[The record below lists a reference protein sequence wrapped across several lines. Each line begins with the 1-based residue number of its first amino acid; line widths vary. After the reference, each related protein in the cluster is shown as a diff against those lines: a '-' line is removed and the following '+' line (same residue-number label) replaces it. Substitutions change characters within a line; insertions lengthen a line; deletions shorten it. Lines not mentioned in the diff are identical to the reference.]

1 MSLIKVTTD
10 AAGLELMRKAAAY
23 EQMPLSIWA
32 RTVLLGAARRT
43 SHAELCA
50 TPKAAEPAREK
61 IYKIGGRV
69 VTKEYFDL
77 CAEKTRATATALERD
92 CPPLSA
98 KDQREI
104 EAANAEAAA
113 E

>member
-77 CAEKTRATATALERD
+77 CAEKTRAALERD